1 METNSE
7 PGCVHL
13 SSSACGLLQ
22 AQAPYMRVVSRGR
35 IPIKGKGDMETFCVG
50 SAPFTLA
57 DPVLLKS
64 QSFIGSKWRAI

>member
-1 METNSE
+1 MPAENR
-7 PGCVHL
+7 PAALNLFPCDG
-13 SSSACGLLQ
+13 Q
-22 AQAPYMRVVSRGR
+22 
-35 IPIKGKGDMETFCVG
+35 IKGKGDMETFWVG